1 MSNTNTMNFT
11 GHSVNRFP
19 SYSTTTTTTTT
30 SYGPGPS
37 GYCNGSSAYNP
48 ANMNSGINLSAKGQM
63 LMCLLSAMNQLTNGA
78 FGNLMSTLGIG
89 PQGQGECQNQMN
101 PFQNPGFGQSR
112 GCGNGSQN
120 MEQQWNDFN
129 QFREMQHRQRM
140 AQAGVPRR
148 GARQMAT
155 DRASMAAFKAQS
167 ANAPQAPKGQATEM
181 QAGQSMKAPN
191 GSLVT
196 RHQDGKI
203 TAKSLDPTT
212 GQLRNYEISKDGML
226 RIDGGKPMKLDNTGQ
241 LLNLPN
247 GDVIVRGTNPQ
258 APQGQQL
265 SRVAVADSVDQVK
278 CEPKNATNIYETKDM
293 EHTHRGFIP
302 TMANVNF
309 NAASYNGFNGS
320 YQMMNT
326 NATFLYGTPYEYS
339 HIVREIQQQGV
350 K

>member
-1 MSNTNTMNFT
+1 MSYSNTMNFT
-11 GHSVNRFP
+11 GHVNRLPAF
-19 SYSTTTTTTTT
+19 TTTTTTTT

-48 ANMNSGINLSAKGQM
+48 ANMNSGINLSSKAQILMGFMQMMGQ
-63 LMCLLSAMNQLTNGA
+63 LIGGP
-78 FGNLMSTLGIG
+78 FGEVMSSLGIG
-89 PQGQGECQNQMN
+89 PQGQGQCQNQMN
-101 PFQNPGFGQSR
+101 PFQNPGFGRSR
-112 GCGNGSQN
+112 GCENGGQS

-129 QFREMQHRQRM
+129 QFRQMQHGQRM

-155 DRASMAAFKAQS
+155 DRANMAAFKAQS

-181 QAGQSMKAPN
+181 QAGQTMKAPN

-196 RHQDGKI
+196 RHKDGRI

-212 GQLRNYEISKDGML
+212 GQLRNYDISKDGML
-226 RIDGGKPMKLDNTGQ
+226 RIDGGKPMKLENTGQ
-241 LLNLPN
+241 LIKLPN
-247 GDVIVRGTNPQ
+247 GDVIGRGTNPQ
-258 APQGQQL
+258 APKGQQVC
-265 SRVAVADSVDQVK
+265 RVVLAILNAERDAAG
-278 CEPKNATNIYETKDM
+278 ATNVYEAKDM
-293 EHTHRGFIP
+293 EHTHRGVIP

-320 YQMMNT
+320 YQMMNA

>member
-1 MSNTNTMNFT
+1 MSYSNTMNFT
-11 GHSVNRFP
+11 GHVNRLPAF
-19 SYSTTTTTTTT
+19 TTTTTTTT

-48 ANMNSGINLSAKGQM
+48 ANMNSGINLSSKAQILMGFMQMMGQ
-63 LMCLLSAMNQLTNGA
+63 LIGGP
-78 FGNLMSTLGIG
+78 FGEVMSSLGIG
-89 PQGQGECQNQMN
+89 PQGQGQCQNQMN
-101 PFQNPGFGQSR
+101 PFQNPGFGRSR
-112 GCGNGSQN
+112 GCENGGQS

-129 QFREMQHRQRM
+129 QFRQMQHGQRM

-155 DRASMAAFKAQS
+155 DRANMAAFKAQS

-181 QAGQSMKAPN
+181 QAGQTMKAPN

-196 RHQDGKI
+196 RHKDGRI

-212 GQLRNYEISKDGML
+212 GQLRNYDISKDGML
-226 RIDGGKPMKLDNTGQ
+226 RIDGGKPMKLENTGQ
-241 LLNLPN
+241 LIKLPN
-247 GDVIVRGTNPQ
+247 GDVIGRGTNPQ
-258 APQGQQL
+258 APKGQQVC
-265 SRVAVADSVDQVK
+265 RVVLADSVDQIK
-278 CEPKNATNIYETKDM
+278 CDPAGATNVYEAKDM
-293 EHTHRGFIP
+293 EHTHRGVIP

-320 YQMMNT
+320 YQMMNA